1 MSVLWR
7 LFPGSWARSPLS
19 PPCSYAD
26 QRGKRQGW
34 MWQSSSCSLPDTK
47 VLICDW
53 NISKTVFA
61 WYCRCEPRQSTANNP
76 QISDPL
82 KNFFVSS
89 APDSLICCP
98 IKFEPLRLHHRPF
111 CSNCQG
117 INFHPFSLGWNA
129 KYNLKLFQIFLVS
142 RCLRVHKTPV
152 KYDSFVSSSASAFEF
167 LRHYW

>member
-7 LFPGSWARSPLS
+7 LFPGSWVRNPLS

-82 KNFFVSS
+82 KNFCVSS
-89 APDSLICCP
+89 APDSWICCP

-117 INFHPFSLGWNA
+117 INFHPFSTAQNLNS
-129 KYNLKLFQIFLVS
+129 KYNLELLQLFSLSV
-142 RCLRVHKTPV
+142 
-152 KYDSFVSSSASAFEF
+152 DA
-167 LRHYW
+167 